1 MFLSTNALNADNNLT
16 DSFSL
21 LKYCHI
27 ILTKK
32 RIAVS
37 CFERF
42 CILCQC
48 VGALFQSTCPLRVVL
63 KLVNCLILCRRVAT
77 KILAGE
83 NLEGQEVVLAVT
95 VAYLVLSAVIVVQ
108 KENLAPTEK
117 RPVQILQQIL
127 PDFLPVHLIDTK
139 KQQQSP
145 GTKSA

>member
-32 RIAVS
+32 GIAVR
-37 CFERF
+37 CFERV

-48 VGALFQSTCPLRVVL
+48 VGALIQSTCSLRMVL
-63 KLVNCLILCRRVAT
+63 KLINRLILCRRVAA
-77 KILAGE
+77 KILADE

-95 VAYLVLSAVIVVQ
+95 LAYLVLSAVIVVQ

-117 RPVQILQQIL
+117 RPVQILQRYCPTSCQCI
-127 PDFLPVHLIDTK
+127 
-139 KQQQSP
+139 
-145 GTKSA
+145 

>member
-1 MFLSTNALNADNNLT
+1 MRITI
-16 DSFSL
+16 L
-21 LKYCHI
+21 LIVCHI

-32 RIAVS
+32 RIADS
-37 CFERF
+37 CFERV

-48 VGALFQSTCPLRVVL
+48 VGALIQSTCSLRMAL
-63 KLVNCLILCRRVAT
+63 KLINCLILCRRVGA
-77 KILAGE
+77 KILADE
-83 NLEGQEVVLAVT
+83 NREGQEVVLAVT

-108 KENLAPTEK
+108 KESLAPTEK

-145 GTKSA
+145 GTKLG